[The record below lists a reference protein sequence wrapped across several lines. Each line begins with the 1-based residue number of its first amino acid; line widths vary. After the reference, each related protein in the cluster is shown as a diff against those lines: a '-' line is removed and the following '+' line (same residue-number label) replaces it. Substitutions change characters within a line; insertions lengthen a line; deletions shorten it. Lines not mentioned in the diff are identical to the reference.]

1 MIRAISFD
9 YWDTLY
15 HGAPDPARATLRQNA
30 IRRLMRTLGHAVDDA
45 ELMAVY
51 RASGAEADRWWREEH
66 RGYTGAER
74 VHWML
79 RRLGIERPEDCEHV
93 TAACAEV
100 DASLVTLP
108 PPLIDGA
115 RQVVETL
122 HRHPQI
128 AALAIVSDSGFA
140 SGRGQ
145 DRLLEHDQLLD
156 YFPVRIYSC
165 DVGHAKPHARPFQ
178 AAVDALGVRP
188 EEVLHIGDE
197 AADRILYINPDECI
211 ECGACEPECPVTA
224 IFPEED
230 VPAAQAEYIKI
241 NREIFQGPNPPAR
254 PTR

>member
-188 EEVLHIGDE
+188 EEVLHIGDNE
-197 AADRILYINPDECI
+197 RTDVEGALRAGLRAVRADFVRRNGSSVAEFVA
-211 ECGACEPECPVTA
+211 GSH
-224 IFPEED
+224 EELS
-230 VPAAQAEYIKI
+230 EYL
-241 NREIFQGPNPPAR
+241 ESVLDGG
-254 PTR
+254 